1 MKSAVLAAM
10 VLVLSAGIS
19 FGQEIPSK
27 PAPDAGTV
35 HEITLPNIP
44 IELKE
49 GEGRIMTESHCNI
62 CHSLDYIV
70 MQPKFPKAQWTA
82 TVNKMIKTYGAPLS
96 PEDAEK
102 IIQYISAQY
111 GTGK

>member
-1 MKSAVLAAM
+1 MKSTVAAAM

-19 FGQEIPSK
+19 FAQDAPPK
-27 PAPDAGTV
+27 PAPGSGAV
-35 HEITLPNIP
+35 HTITLPDIP

-49 GEGRIMTESHCNI
+49 GDGRILAESHCNI

-70 MQPKFPKAQWTA
+70 MQPKFPKTQWTT

-102 IIQYISAQY
+102 IIQYISKQY
-111 GTGK
+111 GSGM